1 MKKIISIGLLYY
13 IPLFLL
19 TALGQTSLQ
28 DFTHVDSLAKATAYS
43 GENIS
48 AFAKKL
54 TRPHSNNL
62 NKVRAIFTWISD
74 QVSYDCD
81 AFFNPKASQ
90 RTIEYKSQKEYQK
103 KVEKWERKQAQG
115 AFYNKKG
122 MCMNYTLL
130 FREMCQAVGIEAVV
144 IQGRIKSSAKE
155 INRPYIDVNH
165 AWNAVRLDNQ
175 WQLIDITLASGYI
188 KKNCSEFVKEFRP
201 EYFLIPPQRLI
212 KTHLPKEKKWQLL
225 ESTTSRKTFMAMPYS
240 NYGIHK
246 FGVSQMNYNS
256 GIISSDTTTFE
267 IEIQHL
273 DVFDRV
279 VLYEDQHT
287 IFPRVHLEG
296 NTLIFDYYREDHDAQ
311 YLSVHFETI
320 EKSYLLV
327 KYKLD

>member
-1 MKKIISIGLLYY
+1 MKKIISVGLLYC

-28 DFTHVDSLAKATAYS
+28 DFTQVDSLAKATTYK
-43 GENIS
+43 GESIA

-54 TRPHSNNL
+54 SSPFDQPIH
-62 NKVRAIFTWISD
+62 KVRAIFTWISG

-81 AFFNPKASQ
+81 AFFNPKAIQ

-103 KVEKWERKQAQG
+103 KVKEWERKQAQS
-115 AFYNKKG
+115 AFYDKKG

-130 FREMCQAVGIEAVV
+130 FREMCQAVGIETVV

-155 INRPYIDVNH
+155 INGPYIDVNH
-165 AWNAVRLDNQ
+165 AWNAVRLDKK
-175 WQLIDITLASGYI
+175 WQLLDLTLASGYI

-201 EYFLIPPQRLI
+201 EYFFIPPQQLI

-240 NYGIHK
+240 NYGVHK

-279 VLYEDQHT
+279 VLYEDQRT
-287 IFPRVHLEG
+287 IFPRVRLEG

-311 YLSVHFETI
+311 YLSIHFETI
-320 EKSYLLV
+320 DKSYLLV
-327 KYKLD
+327 KYRLD